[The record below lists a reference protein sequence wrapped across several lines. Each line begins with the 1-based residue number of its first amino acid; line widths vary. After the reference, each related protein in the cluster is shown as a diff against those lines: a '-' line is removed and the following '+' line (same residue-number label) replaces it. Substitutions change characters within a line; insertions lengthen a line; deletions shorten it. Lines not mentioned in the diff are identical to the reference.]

1 MRGKHLFDRSKIRVH
16 VEYGELQTHFEG
28 SVEDVTHAL
37 LNYLKTVHP
46 AFSVATKLMYK
57 PDLMELSSLLEGV
70 VEYSS
75 EGLILLRT
83 DFTADEAILT
93 VLLGVYLGSRIGAL
107 TENTTSVN
115 TIANISRKASKT
127 ILNQIKSMID
137 EGYVTRV
144 GKGEYR
150 IQNLGIKKME
160 VILRNERSNK

>member
-1 MRGKHLFDRSKIRVH
+1 VH

-37 LNYLKTVHP
+37 LDYLKTVHP
-46 AFSVATKLMYK
+46 AFSLAAKLMYK

-107 TENTTSVN
+107 TENTISVN

-127 ILNQIKSMID
+127 ILNQIKNMID
-137 EGYVTRV
+137 DGYVVRV
-144 GKGEYR
+144 GKGEYQ
-150 IQNLGIKKME
+150 IKNLGIKKME
-160 VILRNERSNK
+160 AFLRNERSNK

>member
-1 MRGKHLFDRSKIRVH
+1 
-16 VEYGELQTHFEG
+16 
-28 SVEDVTHAL
+28 
-37 LNYLKTVHP
+37 
-46 AFSVATKLMYK
+46 MYK
-57 PDLMELSSLLEGV
+57 PDLMELGSLLEGV

-137 EGYVTRV
+137 DGYVTRV
-144 GKGEYR
+144 GKGEYQ
-150 IQNLGIKKME
+150 IKNLGIKKME
-160 VILRNERSNK
+160 TILRNERSNK